1 MNMNKGRPG
10 HLRIGQI
17 LIHLDIA
24 TPHQVS
30 EARLNQM
37 QLKRSQRLGE
47 IMMRL
52 GHIDEDGLN
61 RALSLQRD
69 MDDSEEF
76 NYIPIE

>member
-1 MNMNKGRPG
+1 MHPDRPG

-37 QLKRSQRLGE
+37 QRKQSRRLGE
-47 IMMRL
+47 IMIRL

-61 RALSLQRD
+61 RALSIQRD
-69 MDDSEEF
+69 IDNDQIFEDI
-76 NYIPIE
+76 NID

>member
-1 MNMNKGRPG
+1 MNKDRPG

-30 EARLNQM
+30 EARHNQM
-37 QLKRSQRLGE
+37 QLKQSQRLGE
-47 IMMRL
+47 IMIKL

-61 RALSLQRD
+61 RALSIQRD
-69 MDDSEEF
+69 IDSGQVFED
-76 NYIPIE
+76 IDID

>member
-1 MNMNKGRPG
+1 MSQDRPG

-17 LIHLDIA
+17 LIHLEVA

-47 IMMRL
+47 IMIKL

-61 RALSLQRD
+61 RALSLQHD
-69 MDDSEEF
+69 MDNEQLFEDI
-76 NYIPIE
+76 NIE